1 MQYGHSDEARKIAER
16 LIPQFHAH
24 LNGVRID
31 YIFID
36 KAPKVE
42 GKEVAGRA
50 RKVSGLNAFL
60 ACKYEQPEAEDF
72 FVIEIAVPFWERYTA
87 EQRIA
92 LVDHELCHCEIDE
105 EGSLTMRGHDLEE
118 FTEIVKRHG
127 LWENDVETFAKVAAL
142 QLPLDYMKQDESQE
156 SAVAH

>member
-1 MQYGHSDEARKIAER
+1 MQYGYSEEVKKVAER
-16 LIPQFHAH
+16 IIPQFHAH

-31 YIFID
+31 YVFID
-36 KAPKVE
+36 KAPKVK

-60 ACKYEQPEAEDF
+60 ACKYEMPEAEDF

-92 LVDHELCHCEIDE
+92 LIDHELCHCEIDE
-105 EGSLTMRGHDLEE
+105 DGNLTMRGHDLEE
-118 FTEIVKRHG
+118 FAEIVKRHG
-127 LWENDVETFAKVAAL
+127 LWDNDVETFAKVIAT
-142 QLPLDYMKQDESQE
+142 QLPLDYMRTETPAISE
-156 SAVAH
+156 AAH